1 MTDVFIAWVG
11 FQRRA
16 EVMKNYWGYD
26 LIHLKNKYKDKKFR
40 VIDYFQKTIAS
51 ANFINKNKP
60 KNIWIQLPPSVFLY
74 YLWIFKGDRK
84 IVADFHNSMLR
95 DQWFKMPFVK
105 HILESV
111 VDVVVVHNDD
121 VKDELVSKGL
131 SGKNIIV
138 LEDKSFKVSRSF
150 SGVEKIYG
158 DYMLFPC
165 SFDIDEPIDVVIRC
179 AEVRSDINFV
189 VTGKHAGKI
198 AQSVIEN
205 APKNVFFTG
214 YVSNEDYNEL
224 LCGAFGVLGLTTRE
238 NVQLSVANEAVSAG
252 IPMVLSGTATLKKLF
267 GKGAVFVETTNH
279 ISMANGILALIE
291 CRQKYEAECADLLNE
306 RNERWSKQAKNLKSR
321 LEN

>member
-16 EVMKNYWGYD
+16 EVMKNHWSYN
-26 LIHLKNKYKDKKFR
+26 LIHLKNNYKDKR
-40 VIDYFQKTIAS
+40 LRIVDYFQKTVKS
-51 ANFINKNKP
+51 VKFINKNNP

-95 DQWFKMPFVK
+95 DQWFNLPFVK
-105 HILESV
+105 HILENV
-111 VDVVVVHNDD
+111 VDVVVAHNDD
-121 VKDELVSKGL
+121 VKTELISKGL
-131 SGKNIIV
+131 SGNNIVV
-138 LEDKSFKVSRSF
+138 LEDKSFNVSRSF
-150 SGVEKIYG
+150 SGCEKKYG
-158 DYMLFPC
+158 KYMLFPC
-165 SFDIDEPIDVVIRC
+165 SFDVDEPIDVVVKC
-179 AEVRSDINFV
+179 AEIRSDINFV

-198 AQSVIEN
+198 SQSVIDS

-252 IPMVLSGTATLKKLF
+252 IPMVLSGTTTLKKLF

-291 CRQKYEAECADLLNE
+291 CRQKYEVECVELLNE
-306 RNERWSKQAKNLKSR
+306 RNQRWHKQAENLRSR
-321 LEN
+321 LGN